1 MANGTQTRAE
11 QPEDITLYN
20 RDGVCVTSRILI
32 AGKRRYEIRSLREL
46 MTARGRRNPVHV
58 HASIVAGALTV
69 AIVAVAVHVGTAS
82 WIAAGIACALP
93 CAVLAVSGV
102 LASRPYELW
111 CSIYGDQVILLSM
124 SDGERYHQIVR
135 ALIRAKERVRD

>member
-1 MANGTQTRAE
+1 MDNGTQTRAA

-20 RDGVCVTSRILI
+20 RDGVRVTSRVLI
-32 AGKRRYEIRSLREL
+32 AGDRRYAIRSLREL

-58 HASIVAGALTV
+58 HASIVAGALAV
-69 AIVAVAVHVGTAS
+69 AVVAVALHIGTVA

-111 CSIYGDQVILLSM
+111 CSIHGDQVILLSM

-135 ALIRAKERVRD
+135 ALIRARERARD